1 MFTGIINDYG
11 AVAQIDRHQNS
22 SKIKITT
29 SLVKEINS
37 KIGGSIAVNGVCLT
51 ITRIFTDG
59 FQVDVMPETTK
70 RTAFNRFRV
79 VTKVNLEPA
88 LLPTDRI
95 DGHFV
100 LGHVDTTA
108 TLIKKVVDD
117 NAIDFEFTIGNDFK
131 QYIVEKGSIALDGVS
146 LTIVKVIENHFI
158 VSLIPHTIKET
169 TFKYLKIGNQV
180 NVETDIL
187 GKYILSKKRDF
198 NG

>member
-79 VTKVNLEPA
+79 GTKVNLEPA

>member
-37 KIGGSIAVNGVCLT
+37 KIGDSIAVNGVCLT

-70 RTAFNRFRV
+70 RTAFNGFRV
-79 VTKVNLEPA
+79 GTKVNLEPA
-88 LLPTDRI
+88 LLPTNRI

-108 TLIKKVVDD
+108 TLIKKTVDD

-158 VSLIPHTIKET
+158 VSLIPHT
-169 TFKYLKIGNQV
+169 
-180 NVETDIL
+180 
-187 GKYILSKKRDF
+187 
-198 NG
+198 